1 MYQIKDELIKLGVKS
16 VKFRSHPSENIKW
29 YYNYI
34 DTSFFK
40 IDTNESIINSF
51 KESTLVIGPTS
62 TMFVDSILNN
72 VNYLIYEPTNGELD
86 LNNFPLVPPFDSSD
100 NRVVISRNTIELCK
114 NLQNIP
120 LVDPAIILDYIQPEF
135 DISFLTKQKPIS
147 LHEIL
152 SLDILTLLIFIGM
165 LFEIIG
171 LGIIIPIIGLLGN
184 PQSIYNY
191 KITNIIFTSLGHPSN
206 ANIIIISMS
215 FLAAL
220 YLTKAI
226 YLTFL
231 NWKQAKFSSEFTAHI
246 SYQLYSG
253 YMFMPYVNHLERNSA
268 MLIRNI
274 QNEVSIFTSLTQS
287 IIFLSSE
294 ISVIG
299 GVIILLVSLE
309 PTGALL
315 IGLFLT
321 LAIFL
326 YYTIS
331 KKFIS
336 VWGLKRQEFTG
347 VISQNLMQGL
357 GGIKDIKLIGKE
369 DYFLQ
374 EFKQKNQALSDI
386 NSKIN
391 TTDQLP
397 RLYLEFVAV
406 ASLSGLL
413 IIMVI
418 SNKPVDH
425 IIPVLGIFVAAA
437 FRMIPSINKIMF
449 SSQRII
455 YSMPVL
461 DLLYNEFKMFKNMS
475 ITKSNVSS
483 PMIFND
489 RISIR
494 SLNFKYQTAQNH
506 TLSNI
511 NFSIKKGES
520 IGIIGESGAGKSTL
534 VDILLGLLMPDSG
547 NILVD
552 NVSINDNNL
561 RNWQLNL
568 AYVPQTIYL
577 TDDTLR
583 KNIALGICD
592 EDIDEEILQ
601 NAIKGAQLV
610 NFLNTLENRLDTKVG
625 ERGVRLSGG
634 QRQRIGI
641 ARALYRNT
649 EILVFDEA
657 TSALDNQTE
666 KEVMDAINDLKHTK
680 TLIIIAHRL
689 STISNCDRVIRLSK
703 GQIVDIS

>member
-1 MYQIKDELIKLGVKS
+1 MSNRHK
-16 VKFRSHPSENIKW
+16 RS
-29 YYNYI
+29 
-34 DTSFFK
+34 
-40 IDTNESIINSF
+40 
-51 KESTLVIGPTS
+51 L
-62 TMFVDSILNN
+62 
-72 VNYLIYEPTNGELD
+72 
-86 LNNFPLVPPFDSSD
+86 
-100 NRVVISRNTIELCK
+100 
-114 NLQNIP
+114 
-120 LVDPAIILDYIQPEF
+120 A
-135 DISFLTKQKPIS
+135 
-147 LHEIL
+147 
-152 SLDILTLLIFIGM
+152 ILTLLIFVGM
-165 LFEIIG
+165 LFEIVG
-171 LGIIIPIIGLLGN
+171 LGVIIPIIGLLSN

-191 KITNIIFTSLGHPSN
+191 KITNVIFTKLGHPSN

-215 FLAAL
+215 FLAGL
-220 YLTKAI
+220 YLVKAV

-231 NWKQAKFSSEFTAHI
+231 NWKQSAFSSEFTSHI
-246 SYQLYSG
+246 SLKLYKG
-253 YMFMPYVNHLERNSA
+253 YMYMPYVNHLERNSA
-268 MLIRNI
+268 LLIRNI

-315 IGLFLT
+315 IGIFLA

-331 KKFIS
+331 KKFIT
-336 VWGLKRQEFTG
+336 VWGQKRQEYTG
-347 VISQNLMQGL
+347 IISQNLMQGL

-369 DYFLQ
+369 DYFLE
-374 EFKQKNQALSDI
+374 EFKQKNECLSNI

-413 IIMVI
+413 IIMVMT
-418 SNKPVDH
+418 NKPVDH

-449 SSQRII
+449 SSQRIV

-461 DLLYNEFKMFKNMS
+461 DLLYDEFKMFSDMS
-475 ITKSNVSS
+475 LKKYDVSTS
-483 PMIFND
+483 VSFKD
-489 RISIR
+489 EISIK
-494 SLNFKYQTAQNH
+494 SLNFKYQTSQNY

-511 NFSIKKGES
+511 NFNIKKGES

-534 VDILLGLLMPDSG
+534 VDILLGLLMPNSG
-547 NILVD
+547 CVYVD
-552 NVSINDNNL
+552 NIKIDQNNL
-561 RNWQLNL
+561 RAWQLNL

-583 KNIALGICD
+583 KNIALGISD
-592 EDIDEEILQ
+592 QEIDDEILQ
-601 NAIKGAQLV
+601 NAITGAQLGSFV
-610 NFLNTLENRLDTKVG
+610 NTLENGLDTKVG

-666 KEVMDAINDLKHTK
+666 KEVMDAINNLKHSK

-689 STISNCDRVIRLSK
+689 STISKCDRIIKLSK
-703 GQIVDIS
+703 GQIVEIEEY

>member
-1 MYQIKDELIKLGVKS
+1 MSSSHK
-16 VKFRSHPSENIKW
+16 RS
-29 YYNYI
+29 
-34 DTSFFK
+34 
-40 IDTNESIINSF
+40 
-51 KESTLVIGPTS
+51 L
-62 TMFVDSILNN
+62 
-72 VNYLIYEPTNGELD
+72 
-86 LNNFPLVPPFDSSD
+86 
-100 NRVVISRNTIELCK
+100 
-114 NLQNIP
+114 
-120 LVDPAIILDYIQPEF
+120 A
-135 DISFLTKQKPIS
+135 
-147 LHEIL
+147 
-152 SLDILTLLIFIGM
+152 ILTVLIFIGM
-165 LFEIIG
+165 LFEILG

-184 PQSIYNY
+184 PQSIYDY
-191 KITNIIFTSLGHPSN
+191 KITNIIFTKLGHPYN
-206 ANIIIISMS
+206 ASIIIISMS
-215 FLAAL
+215 FLAVL
-220 YLTKAI
+220 YLVKAL

-231 NWKQAKFSSEFTAHI
+231 NWKQSAFSSEFTSHI
-246 SYQLYSG
+246 SHKLYTG
-253 YMFMPYVNHLERNSA
+253 YMYMPYVNHLERNSA
-268 MLIRNI
+268 ILIRNI

-315 IGLFLT
+315 VGAFLA

-331 KKFIS
+331 KIYIS
-336 VWGLKRQEFTG
+336 VWGQKRQEYTG

-369 DYFLQ
+369 DYFLN
-374 EFKQKNQALSDI
+374 EFKDKNESLSNI

-406 ASLSGLL
+406 ASISGLL

-418 SNKPVDH
+418 SKNPVDH

-461 DLLYNEFKMFKNMS
+461 DLLYNEFKMFSGLTFK
-475 ITKSNVSS
+475 KSTASS
-483 PMIFND
+483 PIFFND
-489 RISIR
+489 HISVK
-494 SLNFKYQTAQNH
+494 SLNFKYQASQSQ
-506 TLSNI
+506 TLTNI
-511 NFSIKKGES
+511 NFEIKKGES
-520 IGIIGESGAGKSTL
+520 IGIIGQSGAGKSTL
-534 VDILLGLLMPDSG
+534 VDILLGLLSPDSG
-547 NILVD
+547 GISVD
-552 NVSINDNNL
+552 NIPITDNNL
-561 RNWQLNL
+561 RDWQLNL

-583 KNIALGICD
+583 KNIALGIGDD
-592 EDIDEEILQ
+592 EINDVILN
-601 NAIKGAQLV
+601 NAIKGAQLTDFV
-610 NFLNTLENRLDTKVG
+610 NSLENGLETKVG

-649 EILVFDEA
+649 EVLVFDEA

-666 KEVMDAINDLKHTK
+666 KEVMDAINNLKNTK

-689 STISNCDRVIRLSK
+689 STISKCDRVIKLSK
-703 GQIVDIS
+703 GQIIEIA

>member
-1 MYQIKDELIKLGVKS
+1 MSSSHKKS
-16 VKFRSHPSENIKW
+16 
-29 YYNYI
+29 
-34 DTSFFK
+34 
-40 IDTNESIINSF
+40 
-51 KESTLVIGPTS
+51 LA
-62 TMFVDSILNN
+62 ILA
-72 VNYLIYEPTNGELD
+72 V
-86 LNNFPLVPPFDSSD
+86 
-100 NRVVISRNTIELCK
+100 
-114 NLQNIP
+114 
-120 LVDPAIILDYIQPEF
+120 
-135 DISFLTKQKPIS
+135 
-147 LHEIL
+147 
-152 SLDILTLLIFIGM
+152 LIFIGM

-171 LGIIIPIIGLLGN
+171 LGIIIPIIGLLSN
-184 PQSIYNY
+184 PQSIYDY
-191 KITNIIFTSLGHPSN
+191 KITNIIFTKLGNPTN
-206 ANIIIISMS
+206 ASIIIVSMS

-220 YLTKAI
+220 YFVKAV

-231 NWKQAKFSSEFTAHI
+231 NWKQSAFSSEFTAYI
-246 SYQLYSG
+246 SHKLYSG
-253 YMFMPYVNHLERNSA
+253 YMYMPYVNHLERNSA
-268 MLIRNI
+268 ILIRNI

-315 IGLFLT
+315 VWAFLT
-321 LAIFL
+321 LAIIL

-331 KKFIS
+331 KKYIS
-336 VWGLKRQEFTG
+336 VWGIRRQEYTG

-369 DYFLQ
+369 DYFLN
-374 EFKQKNQALSDI
+374 EFKDKNEFLSNI

-418 SNKPVDH
+418 SNKPVNH

-461 DLLYNEFKMFKNMS
+461 DLLYNEFKMFSELTFK
-475 ITKSNVSS
+475 KSTASS
-483 PMIFND
+483 PIFFNNH
-489 RISIR
+489 ISIK
-494 SLNFKYQTAQNH
+494 SLNFKYHASQIQTL
-506 TLSNI
+506 TNI
-511 NFSIKKGES
+511 NFEIKKGES

-534 VDILLGLLMPDSG
+534 VDILLGLLSPDSG
-547 NILVD
+547 GISVD
-552 NVSINDNNL
+552 NIPITDNNL
-561 RNWQLNL
+561 RDWQLNL

-583 KNIALGICD
+583 KNIALGIGDD
-592 EDIDEEILQ
+592 EINDVILN
-601 NAIKGAQLV
+601 NAIKGAQLTDFV
-610 NFLNTLENRLDTKVG
+610 NSLENGLETKVG

-649 EILVFDEA
+649 EVLVFDEA

-666 KEVMDAINDLKHTK
+666 KEVMDAINNLKNTK

-689 STISNCDRVIRLSK
+689 STISKCDRVIKLSK
-703 GQIVDIS
+703 GQIVEIA